1 MYFDNVGGI
10 HFEAA
15 MMALAP
21 HGRVAVCGGISKYN
35 NGERSAERFFPTD
48 MIYTFQRVEVCLRFN
63 PVHLPARM
71 CVYPVHGSLPR
82 VPSHACVLH
91 LSARMCVW
99 NGCCLCSQSG
109 TLSQGFMC
117 APWLTGKKGNFH
129 QEMAK
134 CVPLLAP
141 ALDLLL
147 VWARPVLPTMCRN

>member
-71 CVYPVHGSLPR
+71 CVCTLYTVHSPASLRTHVYCISPPVCVEWLLSVLTVRYALAGIHVRTVAHGKEGQLSPGDGQ
-82 VPSHACVLH
+82 VCTPSCPNA
-91 LSARMCVW
+91 
-99 NGCCLCSQSG
+99 
-109 TLSQGFMC
+109 
-117 APWLTGKKGNFH
+117 
-129 QEMAK
+129 
-134 CVPLLAP
+134 
-141 ALDLLL
+141 
-147 VWARPVLPTMCRN
+147 